1 MRNCLSALNDPIWK
15 LIVSILLL
23 LEGAGYWLLCQTAPT
38 AGNRAGADYRP
49 GISVGTAG
57 QRGTA
62 AATPPSVRQIS
73 AKHQPLPLSLSLCI
87 SLFLS
92 LSSSLSPVTLDVI
105 RHGAF
110 GVKGVQAD
118 GQVLTCRMITIRQ
131 KTLIAFN

>member
-15 LIVSILLL
+15 LIVSILLV
-23 LEGAGYWLLCQTAPT
+23 LEGAGCWLLCQTAPT

-62 AATPPSVRQIS
+62 AATPPSVGQIS
-73 AKHQPLPLSLSLCI
+73 AKHQPLLLSLCF
-87 SLFLS
+87 SLC
-92 LSSSLSPVTLDVI
+92 LSSSLSPVTMDVI
-105 RHGAF
+105 RRGAL

-118 GQVLTCRMITIRQ
+118 GQVLTRRMITIRQ
-131 KTLIAFN
+131 KTLIGFN